1 MNVKIPSGNL
11 WRQNVIPVI
20 PLVGK
25 FLGRYCLEE
34 KFLDDRYPQGYSLVS
49 LGNIGVMG
57 YFSEAAIFI
66 LSKLYWG
73 NTWI

>member
-34 KFLDDRYPQGYSLVS
+34 KFLDDRYPQGYSFT
-49 LGNIGVMG
+49 G
-57 YFSEAAIFI
+57 E
-66 LSKLYWG
+66 YWNDG
-73 NTWI
+73 LFQ